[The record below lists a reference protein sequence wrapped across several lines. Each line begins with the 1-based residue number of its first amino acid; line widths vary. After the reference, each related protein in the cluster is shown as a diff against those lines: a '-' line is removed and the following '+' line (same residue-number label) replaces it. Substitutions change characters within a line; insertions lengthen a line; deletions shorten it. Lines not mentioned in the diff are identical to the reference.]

1 MPMKGRCIMMCA
13 GEFHPMKI
21 EREPGDWVIAVD
33 GGLKYLE
40 ELGVEP
46 DFLLGDFDSLGAEY
60 VGTVEKYRAMGE
72 DHFRQFPVAKDDTD
86 TMAAARLGISRGYR
100 EFLIYGG
107 LGGRLDH
114 TMANLQTMVWIL
126 RNGGR
131 AFMLDRDTC
140 VTVIGPGEFRI
151 PEDFTGTVSLFALD
165 ECLENV
171 TIRGMKY
178 EVENAAVRN
187 DYPLGCS
194 NETVPDRD
202 GTCGSYS
209 IGKGTGLL
217 IMTRRLINKG
227 GELSCADRP
236 IKSCQPE

>member
-194 NETVPDRD
+194 NETVTDRD

-217 IMTRRLINKG
+217 IMTRKLINKG
-227 GELSCADRP
+227 GALSCADRP